1 MIAVLCRG
9 VVLCVAVCLF
19 PGCGPP
25 KPATAVNNAPPPP
38 PPAAVPE
45 PKPAPQ
51 PAKPVDDPH
60 TKLMREVQTAVDRYV
75 ALFPEVKDEATAEKA
90 AEEIA
95 RLTARMHELA
105 IELSKIPYE
114 PKQDLQMHALQAQ
127 LSNLSISRVSN
138 AEMQRVLSNPD
149 FALLMTPASLNFFG
163 AVAAVAQADGTRRLN
178 DLRIPA
184 QAAPGKQEPARS
196 PAPGTP

>member
-1 MIAVLCRG
+1 MICVFFRG
-9 VVLCVAVCLF
+9 VVLCVAACLLA
-19 PGCGPP
+19 GCGPP
-25 KPATAVNNAPPPP
+25 KPATAVTGAPPPP
-38 PPAAVPE
+38 PPPAPAPE
-45 PKPAPQ
+45 PKPAPP

-60 TKLMREVQTAVDRYV
+60 TKLMREVQNAVDRYI

-114 PKQDLQMHALQAQ
+114 PKQDLQMQALQAQ

-163 AVAAVAQADGTRRLN
+163 AVATVAQADGTRRLN

-184 QAAPGKQEPARS
+184 KPA
-196 PAPGTP
+196 TEK